1 MGPLASSTG
10 MSGIHDLGGEVQEVR
25 ERGLCLANRDLVVG
39 AEANR
44 LLSTDLNSGSRSLNI
59 TLFEERDVAT
69 FVRIKDQS
77 VSFYPGADR

>member
-1 MGPLASSTG
+1 
-10 MSGIHDLGGEVQEVR
+10 MSGTHDLGGEVQEVR
-25 ERGLCLANRDLVVG
+25 ERGSCLGNRDLVVG

-59 TLFEERDVAT
+59 TVFEERDVAT

-77 VSFYPGADR
+77 VSFYPPGADR